1 MQVAAMNP
9 VGITPEGVPQHI
21 IDQELEIA
29 RDKARQSGKP
39 ENLIDRIAEGALQ
52 KYYKENT
59 LLMQDSIKN
68 PKETVEQ
75 VLKGISKT
83 LTVVAFKRI
92 NLNQD

>member
-9 VGITPEGVPQHI
+9 VGVTPDNVPQNI
-21 IDQELEIA
+21 INQELEIA
-29 RDKARQSGKP
+29 RDKAREAGKP
-39 ENLIDRIAEGALQ
+39 ENLLDRIAEGALQ

-75 VLKGISKT
+75 VLKGVSKT
-83 LTVVAFKRI
+83 LTVLAFKRV
-92 NLNQD
+92 NLNVD